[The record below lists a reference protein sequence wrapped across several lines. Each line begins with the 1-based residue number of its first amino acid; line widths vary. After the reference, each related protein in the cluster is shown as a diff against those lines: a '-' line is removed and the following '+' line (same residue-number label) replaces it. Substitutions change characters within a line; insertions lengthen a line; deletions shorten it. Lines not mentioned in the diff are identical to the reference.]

1 MVHYQPVALQHSQPL
16 SPPVL
21 CKCQKQNLCPK
32 QRRAG
37 SYCGPRSL
45 APTCPPPDSSMEIRF
60 RSSVCCETG
69 VSPFFF
75 FFFLSKPTQQLCPD
89 VLSPRAEKAAKN
101 VNRACE
107 NMVMV
112 CVVSCFQVFHLCLLH
127 GGSPPSESLSPSPTL
142 APPPAPSP
150 SAGFRH
156 SLPVDTLVT
165 VGHIQ
170 KVVFLMVVLIQ
181 LAHGC
186 TSGRYG
192 VVDKEE

>member
-1 MVHYQPVALQHSQPL
+1 
-16 SPPVL
+16 
-21 CKCQKQNLCPK
+21 
-32 QRRAG
+32 
-37 SYCGPRSL
+37 
-45 APTCPPPDSSMEIRF
+45 
-60 RSSVCCETG
+60 
-69 VSPFFF
+69 
-75 FFFLSKPTQQLCPD
+75 
-89 VLSPRAEKAAKN
+89 
-101 VNRACE
+101 
-107 NMVMV
+107 MV

>member
-1 MVHYQPVALQHSQPL
+1 MFL
-16 SPPVL
+16 
-21 CKCQKQNLCPK
+21 
-32 QRRAG
+32 
-37 SYCGPRSL
+37 
-45 APTCPPPDSSMEIRF
+45 
-60 RSSVCCETG
+60 
-69 VSPFFF
+69 
-75 FFFLSKPTQQLCPD
+75 FFLSKPTQQLCPD

-112 CVVSCFQVFHLCLLH
+112 CMVSCVQVFHLCLLH
-127 GGSPPSESLSPSPTL
+127 GGSPPSVLSPQ
-142 APPPAPSP
+142 APHLPLPLPRVQLLP
-150 SAGFRH
+150 SAGFCH

-181 LAHGC
+181 LAHGR